1 MVIKSID
8 MKTIWFRQFGLLY
21 IPVHFY
27 GYIITMLAIALMVPV
42 AVDVFKDDHAISDD
56 LFHLFVYLTCT
67 AFWWKWIADKTSE
80 K

>member
-1 MVIKSID
+1 
-8 MKTIWFRQFGLLY
+8 MKTIWFKQVGLFY

-27 GYIITMLAIALMVPV
+27 GYILTILAIVLMVPV
-42 AVDVFKDDHAISDD
+42 ATAVFRNGNSVTDD
-56 LFHLFVYLTCT
+56 LYHLFIYLTCT